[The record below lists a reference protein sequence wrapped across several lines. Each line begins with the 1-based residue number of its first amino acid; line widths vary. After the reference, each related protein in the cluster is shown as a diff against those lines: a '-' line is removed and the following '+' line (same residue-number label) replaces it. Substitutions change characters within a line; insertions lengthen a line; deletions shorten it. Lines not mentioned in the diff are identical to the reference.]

1 MVHFLFVSLSLGLIA
16 CGKQS
21 SVDTGVDS
29 SSEETVEM
37 ESADSVRYLTN
48 KDLEKENISISTL
61 YDFPEDYLLPKTKK
75 AYFGIDT
82 EEYSTCY
89 ILFETED
96 GLFVIGQE
104 TEYDEDIKALYHCQN
119 PTVSFYNDT
128 IETLCEYN
136 ATIIHDFFH
145 YNQAEFEHVAH
156 EDEFPNNEIE
166 DEMDVARKA
175 GDGLLFCELSLGLQ
189 YIGSSLPYYIS
200 EGLEMLKVKVD
211 SLMKEGKQD
220 KVDTMICIFEE
231 SYVPYLLEE
240 SLKDWEELKE
250 KRKNAVQI
258 EEFYRG
264 D

>member
-1 MVHFLFVSLSLGLIA
+1 MKAIVHFLFVSLSLGLIA

-29 SSEETVEM
+29 PSEETVEM

-104 TEYDEDIKALYHCQN
+104 TEYDEDIKALYHCHN
-119 PTVSFYNDT
+119 PTVSFY
-128 IETLCEYN
+128 
-136 ATIIHDFFH
+136 
-145 YNQAEFEHVAH
+145 
-156 EDEFPNNEIE
+156 
-166 DEMDVARKA
+166 EMDVARKA

-189 YIGSSLPYYIS
+189 YRGSSLPYYIS
-200 EGLEMLKVKVD
+200 EGLEMLKVTID
-211 SLMKEGKQD
+211 TLMKEGKQY
-220 KVDTMICIFEE
+220 KVDSMICIFEE

-240 SLKDWEELKE
+240 RLKDWEDLKE
-250 KRKNAVQI
+250 KRKNAVKI